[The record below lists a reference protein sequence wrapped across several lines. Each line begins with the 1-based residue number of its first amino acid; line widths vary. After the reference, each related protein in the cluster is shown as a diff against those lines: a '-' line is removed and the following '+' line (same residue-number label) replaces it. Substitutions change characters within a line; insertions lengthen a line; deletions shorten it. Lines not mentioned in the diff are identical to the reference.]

1 MNSLST
7 NRFGLRPSN
16 VLRKLRAGEIVNCF
30 KLNFADARAAEL
42 AALFGYDCLWTCLE
56 HTANDWSAVE
66 KQILAAK
73 SHNTD
78 IVVRVERGSYSD
90 LIRPL
95 ELDATGI
102 IVPHVMSLADAKEIV
117 WRTRFHP
124 LGRRPIDGGNAD
136 GAYANVALADYL
148 RAANEQRMV
157 ILQIEDPE
165 PLPELDAIAALP
177 GFDMLLFGPAD
188 FSHAIGA
195 PGQFD
200 HPEVIAARKAVAAAC
215 KKHGKFAATVGSP
228 ATAAELIALGYQFIN
243 IGADVIGLNQYCRKQ
258 LEDFGAVV
266 QAGK

>member
-1 MNSLST
+1 MSNST
-7 NRFGLRPSN
+7 HPRFNLRPSN

-42 AALFGYDCLWTCLE
+42 AALFGFDCLWTCLE

-73 SHNTD
+73 TQNVD

-102 IVPHVMSLADAKEIV
+102 IVPHVMSLADAKEVI

-148 RAANEQRMV
+148 QQSNEQRMV

-165 PLPELDAIAALP
+165 PLSDLDEIAALP
-177 GFDMLLFGPAD
+177 GYDMLLFGPAD
-188 FSHAIGA
+188 FSHAIGV
-195 PGQFD
+195 PGQMN
-200 HPEVIAARKAVAAAC
+200 HPEVAAARKAVAEAC

-243 IGADVIGLNQYCRKQ
+243 IGADVLAMNQYCRKQ
-258 LEDFGAVV
+258 LDDFAAVLN
-266 QAGK
+266 Q